1 MDSATTSLTGD
12 DVGVEQR
19 GAFSTYAAAT
29 RAELSKLRSLTAIW
43 YTLAGTV
50 ALTVLLSLLF
60 VREAEFTTGAEA
72 TADAVNVLDFG
83 VVALGWSQVGF
94 FLLGVI
100 AATSEY
106 IGGQIRTTLIAVP
119 NRVVQRLAANTALAI
134 TALAAA
140 LLTVT
145 ISIGTVL
152 VTSGTVISELDGALV
167 ARIVFSAAG
176 YLTCM
181 SLLSAGLGLLIR
193 KTIPAAAIL
202 LVYLL
207 IVSPLLQGQNWYFL
221 PDMASYAL
229 WYVTIPD
236 AAPPAIVC
244 WLIVIAWTLAVA
256 VPATYLFKRR
266 DT

>member
-1 MDSATTSLTGD
+1 MDSTTASL
-12 DVGVEQR
+12 VGGHAGPVQR
-19 GAFSTYAAAT
+19 GALSAYVAAT
-29 RAELSKLRSLTAIW
+29 RAELSKLRSLPAIW
-43 YTLAGTV
+43 LTLAGTL

-60 VREAEFTTGAEA
+60 IRDAEFTTGADV
-72 TADAVNVLDFG
+72 TADAVNVLDYG

-119 NRVVQRLAANTALAI
+119 HRVLQRLAANTALAI
-134 TALAAA
+134 TVFSMA
-140 LLTVT
+140 LLTIA

-152 VTSGTVISELDGALV
+152 VSSGTAITELDGALV
-167 ARIVFSAAG
+167 ARIVFGAAG

-181 SLLSAGLGLLIR
+181 ALLSAALGLLIR
-193 KTIPAAAIL
+193 RAVPAAAIL

-229 WYVTIPD
+229 WYATVPET
-236 AAPPAIVC
+236 APPAIVC
-244 WLIVIAWTLAVA
+244 WLVVVAWTLAAV
-256 VPATYLFKRR
+256 VPATLRFARR

>member
-1 MDSATTSLTGD
+1 MNSTTTPLTGD
-12 DVGVEQR
+12 GVGTQR
-19 GAFSTYAAAT
+19 RSAFSTYAAAT

-43 YTLAGTV
+43 YTLAGTI

-60 VREAEFTTGAEA
+60 VREAEFTTGPAG

-119 NRVVQRLAANTALAI
+119 NRIIQRLAANTALSI
-134 TALAAA
+134 MVFAAA
-140 LLTVT
+140 LLTVV

-152 VTSGTVISELDGALV
+152 VASGTVIGDLDVALV

-176 YLTCM
+176 YLTCLA
-181 SLLSAGLGLLIR
+181 LLSAAVGLLIR

-244 WLIVIAWTLAVA
+244 WLIVVAWTLAAA
-256 VPATYLFKRR
+256 VPATLRFARR